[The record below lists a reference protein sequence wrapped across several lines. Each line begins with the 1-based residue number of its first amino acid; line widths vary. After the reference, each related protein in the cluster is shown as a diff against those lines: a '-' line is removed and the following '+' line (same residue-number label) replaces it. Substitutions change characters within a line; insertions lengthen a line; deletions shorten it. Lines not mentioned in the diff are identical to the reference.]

1 MTNEKNVFSSNDNT
15 KILQSIFETAVDGI
29 FIINKRGIILKCNE
43 AGALLFGYHIND
55 LLGLNISR
63 LMPEPHQS
71 KHDGYLS
78 NHLATG
84 HTRIIGKGREE
95 FGLRKDGTLFPMR
108 LGVSKVEL
116 DGEPYFAGIIHDL
129 SHLRKAQDDVIL
141 LNQALEKK
149 VEERTEQLK
158 EKNEIL
164 NQEIKER
171 QEIEIQLLANQQE
184 LKLSLEKEKE
194 LNELKSRFV
203 SMASHEF
210 RTPLSTILSSAGLIV
225 RYPSEDQQPQR
236 QKHVSRIKS
245 AVEMLSG
252 ILNDFLSLAK
262 VEEGQL
268 SIKIETFDFVALG
281 REIIEELKHSAKDGQ
296 IILIEGEESPF
307 LLEQDRQLIKN
318 MIYNLL
324 SNAIKY
330 SREGQTILLKYK
342 THDRDHTI
350 IEVNDQ
356 GIGVPLQDQAH
367 LFTRFFRAKN
377 AINIQ
382 GTGLGLNIV
391 RHYAQQLGGVVS
403 FSSKE
408 GKGSSFFISLP
419 KRYLNADK

>member
-1 MTNEKNVFSSNDNT
+1 MNSEINVFSLNDNS
-15 KILQSIFETAVDGI
+15 KILQSIFENAVDGI
-29 FIINKRGIILKCNE
+29 FVINKRGIILKCNE
-43 AGALLFGYHIND
+43 AGAHLFGYDQNE
-55 LLGLNISR
+55 LLGRNISM

-71 KHDGYLS
+71 SHDGYL
-78 NHLATG
+78 NHHLETG
-84 HTRIIGKGREE
+84 HTKIIGKGREE
-95 FGLRKDGTLFPMR
+95 FGLRKNGHLFPMR

-129 SHLRKAQDDVIL
+129 THLRKAQEDVIT

-164 NQEIKER
+164 NQEIRER

-225 RYPSEDQQPQR
+225 RYPAADQQAQR

-268 SIKIETFDFVALG
+268 TLKIETFDFIDLG
-281 REIIEELKHSAKDGQ
+281 HEIIEELKHSTKDGQ
-296 IILIEGEESPF
+296 TILMEGEAGPF
-307 LLEQDRQLIKN
+307 MLQQDRSLIKN

-330 SREGQTILLKYK
+330 SKEGQTIGLKYK
-342 THDRDHTI
+342 SEDHGNAL
-350 IEVNDQ
+350 IEISDE

-408 GKGSSFFISLP
+408 GKGSSFYISLP
-419 KRYLNADK
+419 KRYLNPDK

>member
-1 MTNEKNVFSSNDNT
+1 MNNEINVFSLNDNSI
-15 KILQSIFETAVDGI
+15 ILQSIFETAVDGM
-29 FIINKRGIILKCNE
+29 FIINKRGLILKCNE
-43 AGALLFGYHIND
+43 AGAKLFGYDQNE
-55 LLGLNISR
+55 LVGQNISI

-71 KHDGYLS
+71 KHDGYL
-78 NHLATG
+78 NHHLATG
-84 HTRIIGKGREE
+84 HTKIIGKGREE
-95 FGLRKDGTLFPMR
+95 YGLRKDGRLFPMR

-164 NQEIKER
+164 NQEIRER

-225 RYPSEDQQPQR
+225 RYPNTDQQPQR

-268 SIKIETFDFVALG
+268 TIKIETFDFVALG
-281 REIIEELKHSAKDGQ
+281 HEIIEDLKHSTKDGQ
-296 IILIEGEESPF
+296 IIVIEGVGEPF
-307 LLEQDRQLIKN
+307 MMEQDRSLIKN
-318 MIYNLL
+318 MMYNLL

-330 SREGQTILLKYK
+330 SKEGQSITLKYK
-342 THDRDHTI
+342 LQNDNHAI
-350 IEVNDQ
+350 LEVSDQ
-356 GIGVPLQDQAH
+356 GIGIPLQDQAH

-419 KRYLNADK
+419 NRYLNPDK